1 MHDHRH
7 ADDSPVGHI
16 HNKDG
21 LRAVKLPTIAAAL
34 VLVLILAPGLLAQQ
48 TATTTETLNVTHAG
62 ILTWN
67 ASTSTVTGYNVY
79 RGTKSGGPY
88 TLLATANSLT
98 FTDTTVVPSTT
109 YFWVVT
115 ALDNTQESVYS
126 NEVSGT
132 IPSP

>member
-1 MHDHRH
+1 
-7 ADDSPVGHI
+7 V
-16 HNKDG
+16 N
-21 LRAVKLPTIAAAL
+21 LRPIAAAL

-48 TATTTETLNVTHAG
+48 SATTTETLRVTHAG

-79 RGTKSGGPY
+79 RGTTSGGPY
-88 TLLATANSLT
+88 TLLAAVNSLT
-98 FTDTTVVPSTT
+98 FTDTTVIAGTT

-115 ALDNTQESVYS
+115 ALDNTLESVYS

>member
-1 MHDHRH
+1 M
-7 ADDSPVGHI
+7 S
-16 HNKDG
+16 
-21 LRAVKLPTIAAAL
+21 LRPIAAAL

-48 TATTTETLNVTHAG
+48 TATTTQTLKVTHAG

-88 TLLATANSLT
+88 TLLVSVNSLT
-98 FTDTTVVPSTT
+98 FADTTVAPGAT

-115 ALDNTQESVYS
+115 ALANTQESGYS

-132 IPSP
+132 IPFP

>member
-1 MHDHRH
+1 M
-7 ADDSPVGHI
+7 
-16 HNKDG
+16 K
-21 LRAVKLPTIAAAL
+21 LRPIAAAL
-34 VLVLILAPGLLAQQ
+34 VLVFILAPGLLAQQ
-48 TATTTETLNVTHAG
+48 TATFTETLKVTHAG

-67 ASTSTVTGYNVY
+67 ASTSTVTGYKVY
-79 RGTKSGGPY
+79 RGTTSGGPY
-88 TLLATANSLT
+88 TLLATVNSLT
-98 FTDTTVVPSTT
+98 FTNTTVIPGTT

>member
-1 MHDHRH
+1 
-7 ADDSPVGHI
+7 
-16 HNKDG
+16 
-21 LRAVKLPTIAAAL
+21 VKLPTIAAAL

-48 TATTTETLNVTHAG
+48 TATTTETLKVTHAG

-88 TLLATANSLT
+88 TLLATVNSLT
-98 FTDTTVVPSTT
+98 FTDTTVIPGTT
-109 YFWVVT
+109 DFWVVT

>member
-1 MHDHRH
+1 M
-7 ADDSPVGHI
+7 
-16 HNKDG
+16 K
-21 LRAVKLPTIAAAL
+21 LRSIAAAL
-34 VLVLILAPGLLAQQ
+34 VLVLILAPGLWAQQ
-48 TATTTETLNVTHAG
+48 TARTSLTLKATHAG

-88 TLLATANSLT
+88 TLLTSVNSLT
-98 FTDTTVVPSTT
+98 FADTTVVAGTT

-115 ALDNTQESVYS
+115 AVNNTQESGYS
-126 NEVSGT
+126 NEVTGT

>member
-1 MHDHRH
+1 MKIR
-7 ADDSPVGHI
+7 S
-16 HNKDG
+16 
-21 LRAVKLPTIAAAL
+21 IAAAL

-48 TATTTETLNVTHAG
+48 TATSTETLNVTHAA

-79 RGTKSGGPY
+79 RGTTSGGPY
-88 TLLATANSLT
+88 SIRATLNSLT
-98 FTDTTVVPSTT
+98 FTDTTGIPGTT

-115 ALDNTQESVYS
+115 ALDNAQESVYS